1 MNNFLS
7 KFNPIFEKNL
17 SKNIIGQ
24 IKIFISTIWFQI
36 IFTPLMLYALEVE
49 KFSLWIF
56 LFSFP
61 LFFLVFEITVT
72 GPTRNEMSILYN
84 KGEKANLEILFHNS
98 IFLLVLNSLLIL
110 ILFILFINSIDN
122 LIIQDNYLTTIILI
136 ISVIVVQFHG
146 LFNILLTYK
155 GSEEDWNNNFFLF
168 KIINPIIIP
177 FIAFLTKDIL
187 FCSLTLFLLNIIQF
201 YHLYYKY
208 KNSKNNISLNFKF
221 KNVSLLKLKYL
232 INKSFGF
239 NIELISNII
248 KHPGLIFIL
257 GLKHDILS
265 TAIIASAKTMF
276 YFVPLKFT
284 SMIINP
290 LELEFTK
297 YFNVKK
303 SQKKLNRIIKNAFVT
318 IILFSLFFFI
328 ICYFYGIFF
337 FNLWTNNKIFL
348 NNSLLVL
355 ILLDVLFTICGN
367 FFILL
372 QKSHNKY
379 KKTSFIE
386 ISINIVIFI
395 YFINYMSYL
404 SLNQIYLVITLSS
417 LTIMIVKI
425 ISFIK
430 YLIIK

>member
-1 MNNFLS
+1 MYRFLN
-7 KFNPIFEKNL
+7 KLKLVLKKNL
-17 SKNIIGQ
+17 AKNIFTQ

-36 IFTPLMLYALEVE
+36 IFTPLMLYSLDVE

-84 KGEKANLEILFHNS
+84 QGRKDNLEILFHNS

-110 ILFILFINSIDN
+110 FLFILFINFIDN
-122 LIIQDNYLTTIILI
+122 EIIQDNYITAIILI

-168 KIINPIIIP
+168 KIINPVVIP
-177 FIAFLTKDIL
+177 FVAFLSKDLL
-187 FCSLTLFLLNIIQF
+187 FCSLILLGLNIIQF
-201 YHLYYKY
+201 YHLYFKY
-208 KNSKNNISLNFKF
+208 INSKNEISLSFKIA
-221 KNVSLLKLKYL
+221 NISLLKLKYL
-232 INKSFGF
+232 LNKSYGF

-276 YFVPLKFT
+276 YFVPLKLVT
-284 SMIINP
+284 IITTP

-297 YFNVKK
+297 YFSLNK
-303 SQKKLNRIIKNAFVT
+303 SKEELNKIIINAFAI
-318 IILFSLFFFI
+318 IILFTLIFCLF
-328 ICYFYGIFF
+328 CYFYGIFF
-337 FNLWTNNKIFL
+337 FNLWVNNKIFL
-348 NNSLLVL
+348 NSVLLVL
-355 ILLDVLFTICGN
+355 ILLDVFFTIVGN

-379 KKTSFIE
+379 KEVSFIE
-386 ISINIVIFI
+386 ILINVSIFI
-395 YFINYMSYL
+395 YFYNFMNNL
-404 SLNQIYLVITLSS
+404 SLNQVYLTITLAS
-417 LTIMIVKI
+417 LTIMIIKI

-430 YLIIK
+430 YVIIK